1 MDQAIVSQDK
11 VRECYVSKLKETI
24 KDTKVCRSSVVDGL
38 CDKVAADLGVP
49 VEWVRHVIRT
59 PKEVA

>member
-11 VRECYVSKLKETI
+11 VREAYVAELKEALLDAGVDRD
-24 KDTKVCRSSVVDGL
+24 KFVCRV
-38 CDKVAADLGVP
+38 CDKVASELGVP